1 MTASES
7 IDVVMCTWNSNRF
20 YFRRCLASVKKEVD
34 VHHFIVIDRFSSD
47 GTLEV
52 VRSVF
57 PDAKIFQTAANLGH
71 ARRIG
76 ITYVDTRYFAFV
88 DDDIELSDGWSTK
101 LISLIKRGNQIGA
114 VQGFA
119 RYFIDYLDKE
129 EKLLLSR
136 RKQLN
141 REITDRGYTYNTV
154 LETDIVRDFDPPH
167 IIHSWE
173 DFLMTQHVIRK
184 GYKWLETSQV
194 QVTHYRDAEMSYL
207 SELRT
212 YFLRAKW
219 DGAGDRLVHIPQSS
233 VGWRVANQLL
243 NSSRSILYSLII
255 AIVVLDPRILPFRFL
270 GQVGYLS
277 GFLSPRK
284 NMVPYPLRSKE

>member
-1 MTASES
+1 MTDSES

-57 PDAKIFQTAANLGH
+57 PDAKIFQTAANLGN

-76 ITYVDTRYFAFV
+76 ITHVDTRYFAFV
-88 DDDIELSDGWSTK
+88 DDDIELSEGWSTK
-101 LISLIKRGNQIGA
+101 LISLIKGGNQIGA
-114 VQGFA
+114 VQGRA

-129 EKLLLSR
+129 QRFLLSR
-136 RKQLN
+136 RKELT

-154 LETDIVRDFDPPH
+154 LKTDIVRDFDPPH
-167 IIHSWE
+167 TVHSWE

-184 GYKWLETSQV
+184 GYKWLEVNQV
-194 QVTHYRDAEMSYL
+194 QVTHYRDADRSYL
-207 SELRT
+207 SELRR
-212 YFLRAKW
+212 YVLRAKW
-219 DGAGDRLVHIPQSS
+219 DGAGDRLVHTHQSS
-233 VGWRVANQLL
+233 SGWLIANQLL
-243 NSSRSILYSLII
+243 NSSRTILHSLII
-255 AIVVLDPRILPFRFL
+255 AIVVLDPRILPFRFF

-277 GFLSPRK
+277 GLLSPRK
-284 NMVPYPLRSKE
+284 NMVPYKLRK

>member
-1 MTASES
+1 MTDSES

-20 YFRRCLASVKKEVD
+20 YFRRCLASIKKEVD

-52 VRSVF
+52 VRRVF
-57 PDAKIFQTAANLGH
+57 PDAKIFQTAANLGN

-88 DDDIELSDGWSTK
+88 DDDIELSEGWSTK
-101 LISLIKRGNQIGA
+101 LISLIKWGNQIGA

-136 RKQLN
+136 RKQPN

-154 LETDIVRDFDPPH
+154 LKTDIVRDFDPPH

-219 DGAGDRLVHIPQSS
+219 DGAGDRLVHINQSS
-233 VGWRVANQLL
+233 VGWPVANQLL

-255 AIVVLDPRILPFRFL
+255 AIIVLDPRILPFRFL
-270 GQVGYLS
+270 GRVGYLS

-284 NMVPYPLRSKE
+284 NMVPFKLRK

>member
-47 GTLEV
+47 GTLEI

-57 PDAKIFQTAANLGH
+57 PDAKIFQTAANLGV
-71 ARRIG
+71 ARKIG
-76 ITYVDTRYFAFV
+76 MTYVDTRYFAFV
-88 DDDIELSDGWSTK
+88 DDDIELSEGWSTK
-101 LISLIKRGNQIGA
+101 LICLIKGGNQIGA
-114 VQGFA
+114 VQGSA

-129 EKLLLSR
+129 QRFLLNR
-136 RKQLN
+136 RKGLT

-154 LETDIVRDFDPPH
+154 LETDVVRDFDPPH
-167 IIHSWE
+167 VVHSWE

-184 GYKWLETSQV
+184 GYKWLEANQV
-194 QVTHYRDAEMSYL
+194 QVIHYGDADKSHL
-207 SELRT
+207 SELRR

-219 DGAGDRLVHIPQSS
+219 DGAGDRLVHIHYSGCWS
-233 VGWRVANQLL
+233 ITNQLL
-243 NSSRSILYSLII
+243 NSSKTILYSLII
-255 AIVVLDPRILPFRFL
+255 AIVVLDPRILLFRFF

-284 NMVPYPLRSKE
+284 NMIPYKLRK